1 MHAGQAAAVT
11 GNDAAQREQ
20 EARQCDDRAVLGLRG
35 VGRVAP
41 QRVVIADAVRVV
53 TDAVA
58 RGFVVPRFNRVGD
71 GHADAAAKVGKT
83 FFGDLGKA
91 IRSEEHTSELQSL
104 MRSSYASIC
113 LQTKKKVRTY

>member
-1 MHAGQAAAVT
+1 MIRPPPRST
-11 GNDAAQREQ
+11 RTDTLFPYTTLFRS
-20 EARQCDDRAVLGLRG
+20 
-35 VGRVAP
+35 

-91 IRSEEHTSELQSL
+91 IGTVSHGHSPGNLSIGCRCRGFAITQHLAVNLAGRGDRKSTRLN
-104 MRSSYASIC
+104 SSH
-113 LQTKKKVRTY
+113 